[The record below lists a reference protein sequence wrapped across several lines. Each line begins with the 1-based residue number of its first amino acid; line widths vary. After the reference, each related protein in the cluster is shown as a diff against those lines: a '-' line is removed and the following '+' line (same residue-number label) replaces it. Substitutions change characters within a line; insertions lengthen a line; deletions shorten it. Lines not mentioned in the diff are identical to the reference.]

1 VIAALA
7 AGTNEPVT
15 GLVRF
20 WALMIAGPPRPD
32 KAVVAV
38 TAADDFK
45 KLRRLTALGS
55 WFWDIVGLL
64 NTRVNSTANN

>member
-1 VIAALA
+1 
-7 AGTNEPVT
+7 
-15 GLVRF
+15 
-20 WALMIAGPPRPD
+20 MIVGPPRVE

-38 TAADDFK
+38 TAAEDFK

-55 WFWDIVGLL
+55 RFWDMVGLL

>member
-1 VIAALA
+1 
-7 AGTNEPVT
+7 
-15 GLVRF
+15 
-20 WALMIAGPPRPD
+20 MIAGPPRPD